1 MKTRSY
7 LVTSIEFDFSDS
19 MGEISIDDQK
29 FITDNALGIWH
40 ALDDENLI
48 DFITEKTGWCIKS
61 INFEP
66 NRPHALTSFMQ
77 LIMTYSTNPALE
89 LSTYEVTFKV
99 KAYQNPRK
107 WVNDILNDSLIGD
120 EKLLEWEVECLD

>member
-1 MKTRSY
+1 MKTKSY
-7 LVTSIEFDFSDS
+7 LVTSIEFDFTDS

-40 ALDDENLI
+40 AIDDENLI

-66 NRPHALTSFMQ
+66 NRPHALTSFM
-77 LIMTYSTNPALE
+77 
-89 LSTYEVTFKV
+89 
-99 KAYQNPRK
+99 
-107 WVNDILNDSLIGD
+107 
-120 EKLLEWEVECLD
+120 

>member
-1 MKTRSY
+1 MKTKSY

-40 ALDDENLI
+40 AYDDENLI

-66 NRPHALTSFMQ
+66 NRPHALTSFM
-77 LIMTYSTNPALE
+77 
-89 LSTYEVTFKV
+89 
-99 KAYQNPRK
+99 
-107 WVNDILNDSLIGD
+107 
-120 EKLLEWEVECLD
+120 

>member
-1 MKTRSY
+1 MKTKSY
-7 LVTSIEFDFSDS
+7 LVTSIEFDFTDS

-40 ALDDENLI
+40 AYDDENLI

-66 NRPHALTSFMQ
+66 NRPHALTSFM
-77 LIMTYSTNPALE
+77 
-89 LSTYEVTFKV
+89 
-99 KAYQNPRK
+99 
-107 WVNDILNDSLIGD
+107 
-120 EKLLEWEVECLD
+120 

>member
-1 MKTRSY
+1 MKTKSY

-29 FITDNALGIWH
+29 FITDNALGVWF
-40 ALDDENLI
+40 AYDDENLI

-66 NRPHALTSFMQ
+66 NRPHALTSFM
-77 LIMTYSTNPALE
+77 
-89 LSTYEVTFKV
+89 
-99 KAYQNPRK
+99 
-107 WVNDILNDSLIGD
+107 
-120 EKLLEWEVECLD
+120 

>member
-1 MKTRSY
+1 MKTKSY

-40 ALDDENLI
+40 AFDDENLI

-61 INFEP
+61 IDFEP
-66 NRPHALTSFMQ
+66 NRPHALTSFM
-77 LIMTYSTNPALE
+77 
-89 LSTYEVTFKV
+89 
-99 KAYQNPRK
+99 
-107 WVNDILNDSLIGD
+107 
-120 EKLLEWEVECLD
+120 

>member
-1 MKTRSY
+1 MKQKSY
-7 LVTSIEFDFSDS
+7 IVTAIEFDFSDS

-40 ALDDENLI
+40 AFDDENLI

-66 NRPHALTSFMQ
+66 NRPHALTSFM
-77 LIMTYSTNPALE
+77 
-89 LSTYEVTFKV
+89 
-99 KAYQNPRK
+99 
-107 WVNDILNDSLIGD
+107 
-120 EKLLEWEVECLD
+120 

>member
-1 MKTRSY
+1 MKTKSY

-40 ALDDENLI
+40 AFDDENLI

-66 NRPHALTSFMQ
+66 NRPHALTSFM
-77 LIMTYSTNPALE
+77 
-89 LSTYEVTFKV
+89 
-99 KAYQNPRK
+99 
-107 WVNDILNDSLIGD
+107 
-120 EKLLEWEVECLD
+120 

>member
-1 MKTRSY
+1 MKQKSY
-7 LVTSIEFDFSDS
+7 IVTDIEFDFTDS

-40 ALDDENLI
+40 AFDDENLI

-66 NRPHALTSFMQ
+66 NRPHALTSFM
-77 LIMTYSTNPALE
+77 
-89 LSTYEVTFKV
+89 
-99 KAYQNPRK
+99 
-107 WVNDILNDSLIGD
+107 
-120 EKLLEWEVECLD
+120 

>member
-1 MKTRSY
+1 MKQKSY
-7 LVTSIEFDFSDS
+7 IVTAIEFDFTDS

-40 ALDDENLI
+40 AFDDENLI

-66 NRPHALTSFMQ
+66 NRPHALTSFM
-77 LIMTYSTNPALE
+77 
-89 LSTYEVTFKV
+89 
-99 KAYQNPRK
+99 
-107 WVNDILNDSLIGD
+107 
-120 EKLLEWEVECLD
+120 

>member
-1 MKTRSY
+1 MKTKSY

-29 FITDNALGIWH
+29 FITDNALGIWF
-40 ALDDENLI
+40 AYDDENLI

-66 NRPHALTSFMQ
+66 NRPHALTSFM
-77 LIMTYSTNPALE
+77 
-89 LSTYEVTFKV
+89 
-99 KAYQNPRK
+99 
-107 WVNDILNDSLIGD
+107 
-120 EKLLEWEVECLD
+120 